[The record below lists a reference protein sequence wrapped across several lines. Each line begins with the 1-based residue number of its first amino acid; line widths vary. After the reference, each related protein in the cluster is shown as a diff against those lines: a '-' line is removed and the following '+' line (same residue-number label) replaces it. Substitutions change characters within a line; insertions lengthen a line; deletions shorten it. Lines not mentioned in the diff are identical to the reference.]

1 MNQWGKIPGKST
13 TKKFEVSQFNS
24 GFGKTEAEFSC
35 GVKYLCLIRSVVFT
49 EEAQIYSFAYFK
61 INFYSEKY

>member
-13 TKKFEVSQFNS
+13 TKNSKSNS

-35 GVKYLCLIRSVVFT
+35 GVKYLCLIRCVVFT
-49 EEAQIYSFAYFK
+49 KEAQIYSFAYFK